1 MATTLSIQISAIA
14 TQVGT
19 DIKAFIANVGDLSQ
33 LTTTQKASL
42 VVALNEL
49 NATLQKVQDSLGA
62 QINDSATSL
71 TTTWSSTKI
80 MQQISASI
88 SGLVD
93 GAPDTLDT
101 LKELA
106 SAIES
111 NGDAISALQTIAAG
125 HVKYDAAQSLTSE
138 QQAQARTNIGAASG
152 ADVTAL
158 KGTVTALQ
166 GTVSENTTD
175 ISQNTS
181 AIGTLTSLNTSAKT
195 NLVAAINEANTNA
208 TNAKTAASQ
217 ASQAASGAQN
227 SANAAQT
234 TATNAQSA
242 VNALSQNVGDT
253 QADFVAIYTAAR
265 DGTAS
270 SF

>member
-1 MATTLSIQISAIA
+1 MPIVL
-14 TQVGT
+14 T
-19 DIKAFIANVGDLSQ
+19 D
-33 LTTTQKASL
+33 
-42 VVALNEL
+42 
-49 NATLQKVQDSLGA
+49 
-62 QINDSATSL
+62 
-71 TTTWSSTKI
+71 ST
-80 MQQISASI
+80 
-88 SGLVD
+88 

-106 SAIES
+106 AAIES

-166 GTVSENTTD
+166 GTVSENTTA

-195 NLVAAINEANTNA
+195 NLVAAINEAN
-208 TNAKTAASQ
+208 
-217 ASQAASGAQN
+217 
-227 SANAAQT
+227 
-234 TATNAQSA
+234 TNAQSA